1 MDSVM
6 LIVAIL
12 LTALLSYLLGS
23 CNSAIIVGKLIQKKD
38 IRDYGSHNAGLTN
51 TLRCF
56 GKGCA
61 ALTLIGDLGKGIV
74 AVLLSKGLFHLL
86 QVGFTPAMDLQLVGY
101 IAGIFAILGHV
112 FPLYYGFKG
121 GKGVLVGVS
130 VFLVIDWRVFCIL
143 IGIFIIVLILT
154 KYVSLGSII
163 ASACCPVVTFLMQ
176 HFRAEPLPLWYQLVN
191 TGMAALMAGWV
202 IFMHRSNIERLRSGT
217 ENRFSFHRSSEQK
230 QKKA

>member
-74 AVLLSKGLFHLL
+74 AVLLSKGFFHLL

-202 IFMHRSNIERLRSGT
+202 IFMHRSNMERLRSGT

>member
-1 MDSVM
+1 M
-6 LIVAIL
+6 LVIAIL
-12 LTALLSYLLGS
+12 LTAVISYLLGS

-74 AVLLSKGLFHLL
+74 AVLLSKGIFHLL
-86 QVGFTPAMDLQLVGY
+86 QVGFTDVQDLQLVGY

-143 IGIFIIVLILT
+143 IGVFAIVLILS
-154 KYVSLGSII
+154 KYVSLSSMI
-163 ASACCPVVTFLMQ
+163 AAGCCPIVTFLMQ

-191 TGMAALMAGWV
+191 TAMAALMGGWV
-202 IFMHRSNIERLRSGT
+202 IFMHRSNMERLKNGT
-217 ENRFSFHRSSEQK
+217 ENRFSFHRSADATKPKS
-230 QKKA
+230 

>member
-23 CNSAIIVGKLIQKKD
+23 CNSAIIVGKLIQKKV

-74 AVLLSKGLFHLL
+74 AVRLSKGLFHLL

-202 IFMHRSNIERLRSGT
+202 IFMHRSNMERLRSGT

>member
-1 MDSVM
+1 M
-6 LIVAIL
+6 LVIAIL
-12 LTALLSYLLGS
+12 LTAVVSYLLGS

-74 AVLLSKGLFHLL
+74 AVLLSKGIFHLL
-86 QVGFTPAMDLQLVGY
+86 QVGFTDAQDLQLVGY

-143 IGIFIIVLILT
+143 IGVFAIVLILCLYSIRVYT
-154 KYVSLGSII
+154 RIDWRSLI
-163 ASACCPVVTFLMQ
+163 AATVWQYICGIYKITFSAYFVL
-176 HFRAEPLPLWYQLVN
+176 LL
-191 TGMAALMAGWV
+191 AG
-202 IFMHRSNIERLRSGT
+202 G
-217 ENRFSFHRSSEQK
+217 Q
-230 QKKA
+230 

>member
-1 MDSVM
+1 M

-217 ENRFSFHRSSEQK
+217 ENCFSFHRSSEQK

>member
-1 MDSVM
+1 M

-86 QVGFTPAMDLQLVGY
+86 QVGFTPAMDLQLVGC

>member
-1 MDSVM
+1 M
-6 LIVAIL
+6 LVIAIL
-12 LTALLSYLLGS
+12 LTAVVSYLLGS

-61 ALTLIGDLGKGIV
+61 ALTLIG
-74 AVLLSKGLFHLL
+74 
-86 QVGFTPAMDLQLVGY
+86 Y

-143 IGIFIIVLILT
+143 IGVFAIVLILS
-154 KYVSLGSII
+154 KYVSLSSMI
-163 ASACCPVVTFLMQ
+163 AAGCCPIVTFLMQ

-191 TGMAALMAGWV
+191 TAMAALMGGWV
-202 IFMHRSNIERLRSGT
+202 IFMHRSNMERLKNGT
-217 ENRFSFHRSSEQK
+217 ENRFSFHRSADATKPKS
-230 QKKA
+230 

>member
-1 MDSVM
+1 M
-6 LIVAIL
+6 LVIAIL
-12 LTALLSYLLGS
+12 LTAGVSYLLGS

-61 ALTLIGDLGKGIV
+61 ALTLIGELGKGIV
-74 AVLLSKGLFHLL
+74 AVLLSKGIFHLL
-86 QVGFTPAMDLQLVGY
+86 QVGFTDAQDLQLVGY

-143 IGIFIIVLILT
+143 IGVFAIVLILS
-154 KYVSLGSII
+154 KYVSLSSMI
-163 ASACCPVVTFLMQ
+163 AAGCCP
-176 HFRAEPLPLWYQLVN
+176 AEPLQLWYQLVN
-191 TGMAALMAGWV
+191 TAMAALMGGWV
-202 IFMHRSNIERLRSGT
+202 IFMHRSNMERLKNGT
-217 ENRFSFHRSSEQK
+217 ENRFSFHRSADATKPKS
-230 QKKA
+230 

>member
-1 MDSVM
+1 MESVM
-6 LIVAIL
+6 LVVAIL
-12 LTALLSYLLGS
+12 LTAVISYLLGS
-23 CNSAIIVGKLIQKKD
+23 CNSAIIVGKWIQKKD

-61 ALTLIGDLGKGIV
+61 ALTLVGDLGKGIV

-143 IGIFIIVLILT
+143 VGIFIIVLVLT

-163 ASACCPVVTFLMQ
+163 ASACCPFVTFLIQ

-217 ENRFSFHRSSEQK
+217 ENRFSFHSSSK

>member
-1 MDSVM
+1 M
-6 LIVAIL
+6 LVIAIL
-12 LTALLSYLLGS
+12 LTAVVSYLLGS

-74 AVLLSKGLFHLL
+74 AVLLSKG
-86 QVGFTPAMDLQLVGY
+86 
-101 IAGIFAILGHV
+101 IFAILGHV

-143 IGIFIIVLILT
+143 IGVFAIVLILS
-154 KYVSLGSII
+154 KYVSLSSMI
-163 ASACCPVVTFLMQ
+163 AAGCCPIVTFLMQ

-191 TGMAALMAGWV
+191 TAMAALMGGWV
-202 IFMHRSNIERLRSGT
+202 IFMHRSNMERLKNGT
-217 ENRFSFHRSSEQK
+217 ENRFSFHRSADATKPKS
-230 QKKA
+230 

>member
-1 MDSVM
+1 MERAM
-6 LIVAIL
+6 LVVAIL
-12 LTALLSYLLGS
+12 LTAVISYLLGS

-112 FPLYYGFKG
+112 FPIYYGFKG

-130 VFLVIDWRVFCIL
+130 VFLGIDWRVFCIL
-143 IGIFIIVLILT
+143 IGIFIIVLVLT

-163 ASACCPVVTFLMQ
+163 ASACCPFVTFLMQ

-202 IFMHRSNIERLRSGT
+202 ICMHHSNIERLRSGT
-217 ENRFSFHRSSEQK
+217 ENRFSFHRASK
-230 QKKA
+230 KKKKKA

>member
-1 MDSVM
+1 M
-6 LIVAIL
+6 LVIAIL
-12 LTALLSYLLGS
+12 LTAVVSYLLGS

-74 AVLLSKGLFHLL
+74 A
-86 QVGFTPAMDLQLVGY
+86 QDLQLVGY

-143 IGIFIIVLILT
+143 IGVFAIVLILS
-154 KYVSLGSII
+154 KYVSLSSMI
-163 ASACCPVVTFLMQ
+163 AAGCCPIVTFLMQ

-191 TGMAALMAGWV
+191 TAMAALMGGWV
-202 IFMHRSNIERLRSGT
+202 IFMHRSNMERLKNGT
-217 ENRFSFHRSSEQK
+217 ENRFSFHRSADATKPKS
-230 QKKA
+230 

>member
-1 MDSVM
+1 M

-86 QVGFTPAMDLQLVGY
+86 QVGFTPEMDLQLVGY

-202 IFMHRSNIERLRSGT
+202 IFMHRSNMERLRSGT

>member
-1 MDSVM
+1 M
-6 LIVAIL
+6 LVIAIL
-12 LTALLSYLLGS
+12 LTAVVSYLLGS

-74 AVLLSKGLFHLL
+74 AVLLSKGIFHLL
-86 QVGFTPAMDLQLVGY
+86 QVGFTDAQDLQLVGY

-121 GKGVLVGVS
+121 GKGDRKS
-130 VFLVIDWRVFCIL
+130 VV
-143 IGIFIIVLILT
+143 
-154 KYVSLGSII
+154 
-163 ASACCPVVTFLMQ
+163 
-176 HFRAEPLPLWYQLVN
+176 
-191 TGMAALMAGWV
+191 
-202 IFMHRSNIERLRSGT
+202 
-217 ENRFSFHRSSEQK
+217 
-230 QKKA
+230 

>member
-1 MDSVM
+1 M
-6 LIVAIL
+6 LVIAIL
-12 LTALLSYLLGS
+12 LTAVVSYLLGS

-74 AVLLSKGLFHLL
+74 AVLLSKGIFHLL
-86 QVGFTPAMDLQLVGY
+86 QVGFTDAQDLQLVGY

-143 IGIFIIVLILT
+143 IGVFAIVLILS
-154 KYVSLGSII
+154 KYVSLSSMI
-163 ASACCPVVTFLMQ
+163 AAGCCPIVTF
-176 HFRAEPLPLWYQLVN
+176 WYQLVN
-191 TGMAALMAGWV
+191 TAMAALMGGWV
-202 IFMHRSNIERLRSGT
+202 IFMHRSNMERLKNGT
-217 ENRFSFHRSSEQK
+217 ENRFSFHRSADATKPKS
-230 QKKA
+230 